1 MTKDKTKYS
10 DDSIQSLDPR
20 SHVRLRPG
28 MYVGS
33 TTNPNHLLM
42 EIFANALDE
51 HNIGHGNR
59 IIVNINDNGTVQV
72 EDNGQ
77 GFPINV
83 IRSEDKKTV
92 LEASFSVTNTSG
104 KFTDDGVYGGS
115 SLGLNGLGGK
125 LCNFLSEWF
134 EVISHNRNGQYEHLW
149 FKDGVFQKREVGS
162 GFTWS
167 GTTVTYK
174 PDKQFF
180 DTDKTD
186 AKFFEEFFNDIC
198 CLCPNLTIVLNN
210 KQIHHP
216 RGIEEILPRKLGN
229 NIEII
234 NNPMTLFAD
243 KGKNKLDFALTFTGS
258 SSSTIIPYVNYG
270 ITDSG
275 PHVTAIKSTITR
287 IFNSWAK
294 ENGLLGAKD
303 KNLDGNS
310 IQEGMLLVCNIVT
323 TNVAYDAQVK
333 SRVSKMDTAWL
344 TELLAKELE
353 LWLDNNPEDAKIIID
368 KALLARKA
376 AEAAKKARAAVKNKA
391 EKKDKK
397 TFLNMPTTLV
407 DCFTK
412 NREEAELYVVEG
424 LSAASSLV
432 AQRNGATQAVY
443 SVRGMMLNIQ
453 KVADEKIIQNKEINN
468 LITALGLDYNPKNG
482 QMKYDKKKLRYGKII
497 AASDA
502 DPAGSAIE
510 NLLFNI
516 LWGLCPDLI
525 IEGHVYSAEPPLFR
539 ATTKKNEYFF
549 LKGQQELDDFKKH
562 HANFE
567 IQRCKGLGEM
577 LPEQLAEC
585 ILDKETRTITQLK
598 VEDIGKID
606 VLFDTLYGREVPPRV
621 KFIEENSWKADMSYE

>member
-1 MTKDKTKYS
+1 MAKDKTKYS

-33 TTNPNHLLM
+33 TANSNHLLM

-59 IIVNINDNGTVQV
+59 IIVNINENGSVQV
-72 EDNGQ
+72 EDYGQ

-83 IRSEDKKTV
+83 VREEDGKTI

-125 LCNFLSEWF
+125 LTNFLSEWF
-134 EVISHNRNGQYEHLW
+134 EVISSNNKGKYEHLW
-149 FKDGVFQKREVGS
+149 FKDGLFQKREVGN
-162 GFTWS
+162 GFTYS
-167 GTTVTYK
+167 GTAVTYK

-186 AKFFEEFFNDIC
+186 VKFFEEFFNDIC

-216 RGIEEILPRKLGN
+216 KGIEEILPRKLGN

-333 SRVSKMDTAWL
+333 SRVSKMDTSWL
-344 TELLAKELE
+344 TEILTKELE

-391 EKKDKK
+391 EKKDKAFK
-397 TFLNMPTTLV
+397 LPTTLS
-407 DCFTK
+407 DAWSK
-412 NREEAELYVVEG
+412 NRQKCELFICEG
-424 LSAASSLV
+424 KSAASGLV
-432 AQRNGATQAVY
+432 AARDSETQAVY
-443 SVRGMMLNIQ
+443 GVRGKMLSVL
-453 KVADEKIIQNKEINN
+453 KTTPDKIVKNQEINN
-468 LITALGLDYNPKNG
+468 LLQALGLDYNPQNG
-482 QMKYDKKKLRYGKII
+482 KCKYDAKKLRYGKII
-497 AASDA
+497 AAADA
-502 DPAGSAIE
+502 DFDGYAIE

-516 LWGLCPDLI
+516 LWYICPDLI
-525 IEGHVYSAEPPLFR
+525 IEGHVYSAVPPLYR
-539 ATTKKNEYFF
+539 VTTKKNEYIY
-549 LKGQQELDDFKKH
+549 LRDDDALEEYKKEH
-562 HANFE
+562 SKD
-567 IQRCKGLGEM
+567 IQSLGRMKGLGEQDSEE
-577 LPEQLAEC
+577 LSHCLLEPKNRNIYQLTVSDVGKTDMMFEN
-585 ILDKETRTITQLK
+585 LYGKK
-598 VEDIGKID
+598 VE
-606 VLFDTLYGREVPPRV
+606 PRV
-621 KFIEENSWKADMSYE
+621 KFLSEHLEEARID

>member
-33 TTNPNHLLM
+33 TENPNHLLM
-42 EIFANALDE
+42 EVFANALDE
-51 HNIGHGNR
+51 HNIGHGDR
-59 IIVNINDNGTVQV
+59 INVNILDNGVV
-72 EDNGQ
+72 SCEDLGQ

-83 IRSEDKKTV
+83 VRQEDGKTI

-104 KFTDDGVYGGS
+104 KFSEDGVYGGS

-134 EVISHNRNGQYEHLW
+134 EVVSHDNKGKYEHLW

-186 AKFFEEFFNDIC
+186 VKFFEEFFNDIC

-210 KQIHHP
+210 KQVHHP
-216 RGIEEILPRKLGN
+216 KGIEEILPRKLGN

-234 NNPMTLFAD
+234 NNPMTLLAER
-243 KGKNKLDFALTFTGS
+243 GKNKLDIALTFTGS

-270 ITDSG
+270 VTDSG

-333 SRVSKMDTAWL
+333 SRVSKMDTGWL
-344 TELLAKELE
+344 TELLAEELE

-391 EKKDKK
+391 EKKDKAFK
-397 TFLNMPTTLV
+397 LPTTLS
-407 DCFTK
+407 DAWSK
-412 NREEAELYVVEG
+412 NRQKCELFICEG
-424 LSAASSLV
+424 KSAASGLIEAKDSE
-432 AQRNGATQAVY
+432 TQAVY
-443 SVRGMMLNIQ
+443 GVRGKMLSVL
-453 KVADEKIIQNKEINN
+453 KTTPDKIVKNQEINN
-468 LITALGLDYNPKNG
+468 ILQALGLDYNPQNG
-482 QMKYDKKKLRYGKII
+482 KCKYDKNKLRYGKII
-497 AASDA
+497 AAADA
-502 DPAGSAIE
+502 DFDGFAIE

-516 LWGLCPDLI
+516 LWYLCPDLI
-525 IEGHVYSAEPPLFR
+525 IEGHVYSAVPPLYR
-539 ATTKKNEYFF
+539 VTTKKNEYIY
-549 LKGQQELDDFKKH
+549 LRDDKALEEYKKEH
-562 HANFE
+562 SKD
-567 IQRCKGLGEM
+567 IQFIGREKGLGEM
-577 LPEQLAEC
+577 DSEELSHCLLEPENRNLYQL
-585 ILDKETRTITQLK
+585 
-598 VEDIGKID
+598 VVSDIGQTD
-606 VLFDTLYGREVPPRV
+606 MMFEDLYGRKVEPRV
-621 KFIEENSWKADMSYE
+621 KFLAEHLEEARVD